1 MKNCFGA
8 YKGFYQI
15 FLFFHKHKMPLF
27 IYTQQILKHYYLKI
41 LLLGHVSEIT
51 HFASFSPLKVR
62 DTVHRK
68 KKKKNPSPPTIDPY
82 LKKYSKYSDTHT
94 HLASFARNIYFTRS
108 FLPSVSFF
116 SFSPKN

>member
-27 IYTQQILKHYYLKI
+27 IYTQQTPKHYYLKI
-41 LLLGHVSEIT
+41 LFLGHVSEIT

-68 KKKKNPSPPTIDPY
+68 EKKNPFSPPYHRPLLEEI
-82 LKKYSKYSDTHT
+82 L
-94 HLASFARNIYFTRS
+94 
-108 FLPSVSFF
+108 
-116 SFSPKN
+116 